1 VPELLKV
8 MLAASLQG
16 WKSPDSLQ
24 FIAVGGA
31 KVSSLSIHQA
41 RHYGLP
47 VYQGYG
53 LSECGSVVS
62 LAQAGDPLGGCGK
75 LLEHVNAR
83 VMGNEL
89 MESGNIFL
97 GYLGE
102 PSTWYQQEFATGDY
116 VSLDHDQLFITGRKK
131 LQIIN
136 SFGRNISPEWAE
148 SLITANPLVHQC
160 MVVGEAQ
167 PYCVA
172 LVSAM
177 SDALSQNML
186 DAYLAQINLQL
197 PDYAK
202 VRKAILLKSPLTFE
216 QGLLTANGR
225 IKREQTA
232 NMFAHE
238 IDLLYE
244 RDMDYPHAPDKI
256 SHL

>member
-1 VPELLKV
+1 
-8 MLAASLQG
+8 
-16 WKSPDSLQ
+16 
-24 FIAVGGA
+24 VGGA

-41 RHYGLP
+41 RQCGLP

-62 LAQAGDPLGGCGK
+62 LAQEGDPLGSCGK

-83 VMGNEL
+83 VVGNEL
-89 MESGNIFL
+89 FVSGNIFL

-102 PSTWYQQEFATGDY
+102 PSTWYQKEFATGDY
-116 VSLDHDQLFITGRKK
+116 VSLDHDQLFVTGRKK

-160 MVVGEAQ
+160 MIVGEAQ

-177 SDALSQNML
+177 SDAFSQNML
-186 DAYLAQINLQL
+186 DAYLAQVNLQL

-202 VRKAILLKSPLTFE
+202 VRKAILLESPMTFE

-225 IKREQTA
+225 IKREHA
-232 NMFAHE
+232 ASMFAHQ
-238 IDLLYE
+238 IDSLYE
-244 RDMDYPHAPDKI
+244 RDMDYTHAPNNI

>member
-1 VPELLKV
+1 
-8 MLAASLQG
+8 
-16 WKSPDSLQ
+16 
-24 FIAVGGA
+24 
-31 KVSSLSIHQA
+31 
-41 RHYGLP
+41 
-47 VYQGYG
+47 
-53 LSECGSVVS
+53 
-62 LAQAGDPLGGCGK
+62 
-75 LLEHVNAR
+75 
-83 VMGNEL
+83 
-89 MESGNIFL
+89 
-97 GYLGE
+97 
-102 PSTWYQQEFATGDY
+102 
-116 VSLDHDQLFITGRKK
+116 
-131 LQIIN
+131 
-136 SFGRNISPEWAE
+136 
-148 SLITANPLVHQC
+148 

-202 VRKAILLKSPLTFE
+202 VRKAILLESPLTFE

-238 IDLLYE
+238 IDSLYE